1 MSQFEWSLSEDKH
14 QILSRD
20 GRLLCSPRNPVKEA
34 IDWVDRNR
42 TLIEAANAVAVVGIG
57 AGHHIQ
63 FLEESYPQ
71 KKLLVFDIDSK
82 FSFINKNFKSEVV
95 LGIDA
100 DHLRASNA
108 EFFGQWPVVL
118 AFRPAFQ
125 PMERQYV
132 HFWMKLAQR
141 DQSTTEKLMSGR
153 GYESAE
159 EAKIW
164 LCLREFV
171 K

>member
-42 TLIEAANAVAVVGIG
+42 SLIETTNAVAVVGVG

-63 FLEESYPQ
+63 FLEESYPN
-71 KKLLVFDIDSK
+71 KKILVFDIDSK
-82 FSFINKNFKSEVV
+82 FSFMSRNFKSEVV

-100 DHLRASNA
+100 DLLRTQRKD
-108 EFFGQWPVVL
+108 FFDQWPVVL

-125 PMERQYV
+125 PMEKQYV

-141 DQSTTEKLMSGR
+141 DQSTTDKLVNGK
-153 GYESAE
+153 GYETPD

-171 K
+171 R

>member
-20 GRLLCSPRNPVKEA
+20 GRLLCSPRNPIKEA

-42 TLIEAANAVAVVGIG
+42 SLIDVTNAVAVVGIG

-63 FLEESYPQ
+63 FLEESYPN
-71 KKLLVFDIDSK
+71 KKILVFDIDSK
-82 FSFINKNFKSEVV
+82 YSFIAKTFKSEVV

-100 DHLRASNA
+100 DHLRQQRS
-108 EFFGQWPVVL
+108 EFFEQWPVVL

-125 PMERQYV
+125 PLERQYV
-132 HFWMKLAQR
+132 HFWTKLAQR
-141 DQSTTEKLMSGR
+141 DQSTKEKLLMGK